1 LKIQNFLGLICLQR
15 GKLRAMLC
23 YVFWLARHHYHT
35 EARDLV
41 MMSHVSDTIH
51 LSDLSTKILFNR
63 AMAQLGLCA
72 FRLGHIR
79 AAYNSLSDLYSTSQ
93 VLYHL
98 FSSFFSCVCL
108 NHVLCVLYLF
118 ILQWFNLLFFLCEQT
133 KRLLAQ
139 GYSLQRHDDRVT
151 EQDKANERM
160 RQMPFHM
167 HINVDL
173 LDGVYLVCAML
184 LEVPN
189 LAMFDDKRH
198 TISKQFRRYLDAF
211 QRQIF
216 SGPPENTRDYV
227 LAATQ
232 ALSAGEW
239 KLCVQHVFALK
250 MWSVMPHREHVRYSI
265 RDSLFFQL
273 KTTC

>member
-1 LKIQNFLGLICLQR
+1 
-15 GKLRAMLC
+15 M
-23 YVFWLARHHYHT
+23 
-35 EARDLV
+35 
-41 MMSHVSDTIH
+41 
-51 LSDLSTKILFNR
+51 
-63 AMAQLGLCA
+63 
-72 FRLGHIR
+72 
-79 AAYNSLSDLYSTSQ
+79 SDLYSTS
-93 VLYHL
+93 
-98 FSSFFSCVCL
+98 
-108 NHVLCVLYLF
+108 
-118 ILQWFNLLFFLCEQT
+118 QT

-250 MWSVMPHREHVRYSI
+250 MWSVMPHREHVSTRITELIKNEALHTFLLTFASATTA
-265 RDSLFFQL
+265 RVQAFGSLSAARLAEMFELSEQSVHRIVSKMILSEELAAAWHQPSGCLLMTPSDPNAAYHRSALRFADKVTMLVDQNERL
-273 KTTC
+273 LDQRSEHKKDQRTTQRGFGRSGTANARRE